1 MASLNYHHLRHFWAI
16 AREGSLTRAASRL
29 NVAQSA
35 LSTQL
40 RALEESL
47 GQTLFERRNKRLELT
62 EAGRIALDHAE
73 TIFRTGDE
81 LLDTMKGRGPDA
93 RRVLRIGAIT
103 TLSRNFQLEL
113 LRPLIGRGD
122 VELVIHSGHLRDL
135 LAQLDAL
142 TLDAVLSNAP
152 VARDAVKDW
161 SSRLLDEQPVSIV
174 GRKPKRAKPF
184 RFPEDLRE
192 TPILLPALGSSIR
205 AGFDLIMDQ
214 AGIRPIILAEVDDMA
229 MLRLLARE
237 SPGVALVPPI
247 VVRDELRAGLLMERC
262 QVPGLVE
269 GFYAITRGRR
279 FPNPL
284 LAELLK
290 AP

>member
-81 LLDTMKGRGPDA
+81 LLDTLKGRGPDA

-205 AGFDLIMDQ
+205 SAFDLMMDQ

-247 VVRDELRAGLLMERC
+247 VVRDELSSGILVERC
-262 QVPGLVE
+262 RVPGLVE

>member
-1 MASLNYHHLRHFWAI
+1 MASLNYHHLRYFWAI
-16 AREGSLTRAASRL
+16 AREGSLTRAAARL
-29 NVAQSA
+29 HVAPSA

-40 RALEESL
+40 AALEAQL
-47 GQTLFERRNKRLELT
+47 GQKLFTRIGKRLELT

-81 LLDTMKGRGPDA
+81 LLDTLKGRGPAA

-122 VELVIHSGHLRDL
+122 VELVVHSGHLRDL

-152 VARDAVKDW
+152 VARDAEKDW
-161 SSRLLDEQPVSIV
+161 NSRLLDEQPVSLV
-174 GRKPKRAKPF
+174 GRKPKRARPF
-184 RFPEDLRE
+184 RFPDDLRE

-247 VVRDELRAGLLMERC
+247 VVRDELRTGQLVERC

-269 GFYAITRGRR
+269 GFYAITRSRR

-290 AP
+290 